1 MARWNSCNVF
11 SPGTDAKE
19 LWQFS
24 SSGDAFSLS
33 RAERKLPAEDLPSKL
48 AIKDWQTLFQP
59 KLNVAWLPAE
69 KVFLRAVQ
77 LPKADFTETIS
88 MVELQLEKL
97 SPLPVTQIVWSFEL
111 FPNADPSMQTALVTI
126 VARAGVE
133 EFLGQLE
140 GQHYLADRLE
150 LPFLDQLRATKITGD
165 GVWIYPGTHKDS
177 CLIAWWY
184 GGTLH
189 SLSVVHLPAHE
200 GVSQSLRDQLSQMAW
215 AGELEGWI
223 TSPPRYHVVVD
234 PAHAALLEEKV
245 REAVQQPV
253 EVVPHL
259 PPHELA
265 ALTARRAAQA
275 DPRTSLLP
283 PEYATR
289 YRQQFVDR
297 LWMRGVGA
305 VLLVYVA
312 VVLFYLGLVQ
322 FGKFQHGRVEERA
335 VALGGAYTN
344 ALQLKARLQVMHD
357 QIELQYAA
365 LECWKAAAEL
375 MPPELTLDSISLER
389 GRTLRLYG
397 SAASEDSP
405 KVIDYNEAM
414 GKVSAKGQAL
424 FAKVNPPNVTL
435 KLGSQ
440 QIAWNFSCDLK
451 RTDTE

>member
-1 MARWNSCNVF
+1 MKTRWHSCNVLQV
-11 SPGTDAKE
+11 GAE
-19 LWQFS
+19 ARQLWQF
-24 SSGDAFSLS
+24 DARNGGFVLS
-33 RAERKLPAEDLPSKL
+33 REQTSFTGEPLPARLIS
-48 AIKDWQTLFQP
+48 KDWRTLWQR
-59 KLNVAWLPAE
+59 KLNVAWLPPE
-69 KVFLRAVQ
+69 HVFLRVAQ
-77 LPKADFTETIS
+77 FPLSDFNETLS

-97 SPLPVTQIVWSFEL
+97 SPLAVAQIVWSFEL
-111 FPNADPSMQTALVTI
+111 LPSADSAMQTAIVTI
-126 VARAGVE
+126 VARSGVE

-140 GQHYLADRLE
+140 GQQYLADRLE
-150 LPFLDQLRATKITGD
+150 LPFLDQLRATKINED
-165 GVWIYPGTHKDS
+165 GVWIYPGAHKDS

-189 SLSVVHLPAHE
+189 SLSIVHLPAQE
-200 GVSQSLRDQLSQMAW
+200 GWSQSLREQMSQMAW

-223 TSPPRYHVVVD
+223 TSSPRYHVVVD
-234 PAHAALLEEKV
+234 PSQAATLEEKV
-245 REAVQQPV
+245 REAVQQSV
-253 EVVPHL
+253 EVVPAL

-265 ALTARRAAQA
+265 ALTAQRAALA

-283 PEYATR
+283 PEYSTR
-289 YRQQFVDR
+289 YRQLFVDR

-312 VVLFYLGLVQ
+312 AVLAYLGLVQ
-322 FGKFQHGRVEERA
+322 FAKYQHGRVDDK
-335 VALGGAYTN
+335 VAAIGGAYTN

-375 MPPELTLDSISLER
+375 MPPELTLDSITLEQ

-397 SAASEDSP
+397 SASSDDSP

-414 GKVSAKGQAL
+414 GKVGNKGQAL

-435 KLGSQ
+435 KIGSQ

-451 RTDTE
+451 RTE